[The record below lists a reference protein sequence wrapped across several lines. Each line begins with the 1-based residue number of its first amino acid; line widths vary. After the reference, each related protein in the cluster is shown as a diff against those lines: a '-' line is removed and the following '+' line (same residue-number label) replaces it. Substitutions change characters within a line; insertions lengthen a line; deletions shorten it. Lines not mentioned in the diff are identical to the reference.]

1 MKDKKIIAYKNER
14 IKRIAFNLRGLLRD
28 ATMKEW
34 SRLGKIKHNI
44 YTMAKNIRVT
54 PFSDFQAIYDL
65 REKASV
71 KCRSIENERSEL
83 HTALDNSICICSD
96 CNQIDKDMC
105 YNAYQ
110 EGWYCTQCVQSYRY
124 FYAKEDLFG
133 KAVNKD
139 EVKKIESPV
148 RKFVPWEKK
157 RSFDYDKWR
166 AQVRAYQ
173 ASGNKTKELEYYDIL
188 EEEPSWNLSSDDFLR
203 RGTLLVDTGK
213 LEEAFE
219 ILNSLYG
226 CEGHDAVVAPAQL
239 QLARISAILGKE
251 EKMLFYLKEAFRTT
265 VFFERYERFFCYK
278 TKELREAIKSVT
290 AFESYRTNKKFQ
302 ELVDFE
308 WDKEDEIEL
317 KNKIKQYLEIKKVN
331 LDSLHPIQLDL
342 LEFLCKYPESEI
354 SLDFTIDKAW
364 LTNSSNSV
372 IIIKKSFINL
382 PKEKKGMSR
391 RANIEFSQ
399 GYLTRIQTLHI
410 DEVTYDFEEG
420 IFTQNVIEPVQKI
433 IEGRVDVHI
442 YENFLVFEPL
452 SYERS
457 PSDWRSYRVY
467 DARRDNDY
475 YAIAFSKPLENVAEF
490 VGTNGTKE
498 LFTSAKNINS
508 N

>member
-1 MKDKKIIAYKNER
+1 
-14 IKRIAFNLRGLLRD
+14 
-28 ATMKEW
+28 MKEL

-54 PFSDFQAIYDL
+54 PFSDFQAKYDL

-166 AQVRAYQ
+166 AQVRAYR

-188 EEEPSWNLSSDDFLR
+188 EEETSWNLSSDDLLR
-203 RGTLLVDTGK
+203 RGTLLVDTRK
-213 LEEAFE
+213 LEEAFD

-226 CEGHDAVVAPAQL
+226 CEGHDTVVAPAQL

-265 VFFERYERFFCYK
+265 VSFERYERYSYYK
-278 TKELREAIKSVT
+278 PKVLREDIKSVKE
-290 AFESYRTNKKFQ
+290 FERYRNTQKF
-302 ELVDFE
+302 EKLVNFDWE
-308 WDKEDEIEL
+308 KEDEIEL
-317 KNKIKQYLEIKKVN
+317 NNKISHYIDTKKIN
-331 LDSLHPIQLDL
+331 PEHLDPIHLGL
-342 LEFLCKYPESEI
+342 IEFLVKYSESEI
-354 SLDFTIDKAW
+354 SLDFTIENGW
-364 LTNSSNSV
+364 LTNSSNSI
-372 IIIKKSFINL
+372 IIIKKSFLNL
-382 PKEKKGMSR
+382 PKEKKGMVR
-391 RANIEFSQ
+391 LANLEFSQ
-399 GYLTRIQTLHI
+399 GHLTRVLSYF
-410 DEVTYDFEEG
+410 YDKEFYAFEEG
-420 IFTQNVIEPVQKI
+420 IYAQEVIESIQKI
-433 IEGRVDVHI
+433 IEGRIDVHI
-442 YENFLVFEPL
+442 YENFIAFEPL
-452 SYERS
+452 SHERS

-467 DARRDNDY
+467 EERRDNDF
-475 YAIAFSKPLENVAEF
+475 YAVAFSEPLESVAEF
-490 VGTNGTKE
+490 VKTNGTKE
-498 LFTSAKNINS
+498 LFTSQQKLEVFTKDW
-508 N
+508 

>member
-1 MKDKKIIAYKNER
+1 MKDKKIIAYKNKWV
-14 IKRIAFNLRGLLRD
+14 KRIAFNLRGLLRD

-133 KAVNKD
+133 KTVSKD
-139 EVKKIESPV
+139 EVKKIELPV

-166 AQVRAYQ
+166 AQVRAYR

-188 EEEPSWNLSSDDFLR
+188 EEEPSWNLSSNDFLR

-226 CEGHDAVVAPAQL
+226 CEGHDTVVAPAQL

-251 EKMLFYLKEAFRTT
+251 EKMRFYLKEAFRTT
-265 VFFERYERFFCYK
+265 VFFERYERYFYYR
-278 TKELREAIKSVT
+278 TKELRADIKTVKE
-290 AFESYRTNKKFQ
+290 FESYRNTQKFKK
-302 ELVDFE
+302 LVNFDWKE
-308 WDKEDEIEL
+308 EDEIEL
-317 KNKIKQYLEIKKVN
+317 NNKISHYIDIKKIN
-331 LDSLHPIQLDL
+331 PEHLDPNHLGLI
-342 LEFLCKYPESEI
+342 EFLVKYSESEI
-354 SLDFTIDKAW
+354 SLDFTIENGW
-364 LTNSSNSV
+364 LTNSSNSI
-372 IIIKKSFINL
+372 IIIKKSFLNL
-382 PKEKKGMSR
+382 PKEKKGMAR
-391 RANIEFSQ
+391 LANLEFSQ
-399 GYLTRIQTLHI
+399 GHLTCIKSI
-410 DEVTYDFEEG
+410 YSDEEFHDFEEVV
-420 IFTQNVIEPVQKI
+420 FTQKIIEPVQKI

-442 YENFLVFEPL
+442 YKNFLVFEPL

-457 PSDWRSYRVY
+457 SSDWRSYRVY
-467 DARRDNDY
+467 DERRDNDY
-475 YAIAFSKPLENVAEF
+475 YAIAVSEPLENVAEF
-490 VGTNGTKE
+490 VGINGTKE